1 MATSLMQ
8 GLELPTVGAIAVR
21 ALKHPIDLVHLSRR
35 TMGERALEVEVL
47 AAFDNQAAQ
56 IAAKLAASETGSV
69 ELWRAELAQKLK
81 GAARAIGA
89 FEVASAAEEYEHRAR
104 AGLLRAGDARALI
117 ESITRAR
124 RALREL
130 AG

>member
-69 ELWRAELAQKLK
+69 ELSRSLRRRKNMNTAPAPACCALAMR
-81 GAARAIGA
+81 GR
-89 FEVASAAEEYEHRAR
+89 
-104 AGLLRAGDARALI
+104 
-117 ESITRAR
+117 
-124 RALREL
+124 
-130 AG
+130 